1 MPDGP
6 KLKDGWQ
13 AELKVPEGPNG
24 APEGP
29 NGVPEGP
36 KRARGA
42 RKSLTGEKESLKG
55 QKKPQGSILSG
66 LSAYLKQGL
75 PKFIRPI
82 NA

>member
-1 MPDGP
+1 MKNNCQMGQ

-42 RKSLTGEKESLKG
+42 RRSLTGEEESLKG
-55 QKKPQGSILSG
+55 QKKELEDQRGASRWYPLGQVPS
-66 LSAYLKQGL
+66 
-75 PKFIRPI
+75 
-82 NA
+82 